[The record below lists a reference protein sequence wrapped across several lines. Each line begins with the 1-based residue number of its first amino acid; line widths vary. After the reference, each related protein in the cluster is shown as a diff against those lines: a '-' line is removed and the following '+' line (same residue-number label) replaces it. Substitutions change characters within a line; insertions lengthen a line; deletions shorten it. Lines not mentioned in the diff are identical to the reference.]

1 MCARSSWSWSRGRRS
16 RTYFL
21 VDWARGPLPG
31 GPSHRPTDCLWHSR
45 LPTTEESPHR
55 DLKPSNVKV
64 AADGFVK
71 ALDFGLA
78 KLGSHHRFPGASI
91 GNRVERIAD
100 VDQSGPAT
108 GVGVVLGTAAYMSP
122 EQARGKAVDKR
133 ADVWAFGCVLYEMLT
148 GRRAFDG
155 EDVSDTIASILRGD
169 PDWSLIPSS
178 ISPTVR
184 QYLKRCLTKDPG
196 QRVHDIADVR
206 LALEGAFDVPVETPA
221 TATSAPRGWKQ
232 TLAMAGAL
240 AGAAVVVA
248 VLGAFIAR
256 VAFPDAPPKV
266 MRLTIV
272 PSHGVAISPVS

>member
-1 MCARSSWSWSRGRRS
+1 M
-16 RTYFL
+16 
-21 VDWARGPLPG
+21 
-31 GPSHRPTDCLWHSR
+31 
-45 LPTTEESPHR
+45 
-55 DLKPSNVKV
+55 
-64 AADGFVK
+64 
-71 ALDFGLA
+71 
-78 KLGSHHRFPGASI
+78 
-91 GNRVERIAD
+91 
-100 VDQSGPAT
+100 
-108 GVGVVLGTAAYMSP
+108 LGTAAYMSP
-122 EQARGKAVDKR
+122 EQARGKAVDRR

-169 PDWSLIPSS
+169 PDWSLIPST

-184 QYLKRCLTKDPG
+184 QYLKRCLAKDRA

-221 TATSAPRGWKQ
+221 TATSAPRSWKQ

-256 VAFPDAPPKV
+256 Q
-266 MRLTIV
+266 R
-272 PSHGVAISPVS
+272 SPTPRPRSCDSRSCHRTASPFHRVSSIRTSRCRPMDRALHS